1 MDKIT
6 YEMRLSNW
14 TKLIRE
20 CNASGLAKK
29 QWCAQNQVDE
39 KQFYYW
45 QRRVREEVYALQ
57 TCTEPSSLSTN
68 FVEVPSVIQASA
80 PKLEGKPISATIRMN
95 GCVIEI
101 ADSASDTFLRQLF
114 GALSYVQ

>member
-1 MDKIT
+1 MDNIT
-6 YEMRLSNW
+6 HEMRLSNW
-14 TKLIRE
+14 TKLVQE
-20 CNASGLAKK
+20 CNASGLPKK

-57 TCTEPSSLSTN
+57 TCTDSSLLSRA
-68 FVEVPSVIQASA
+68 FVEVPSILCTSET
-80 PKLEGKPISATIRMN
+80 KHESKSISATVRIN